1 MKLLPD
7 TRHFLRPSALTYF
20 QKKSLLDM
28 IKILVLKATK
38 IFHHRKCAPQ
48 NMKNLKK
55 NRCLL
60 IFKI

>member
-28 IKILVLKATK
+28 
-38 IFHHRKCAPQ
+38 
-48 NMKNLKK
+48 KK
-55 NRCLL
+55 NPCFKNELRKYFITENVLL
-60 IFKI
+60 KI